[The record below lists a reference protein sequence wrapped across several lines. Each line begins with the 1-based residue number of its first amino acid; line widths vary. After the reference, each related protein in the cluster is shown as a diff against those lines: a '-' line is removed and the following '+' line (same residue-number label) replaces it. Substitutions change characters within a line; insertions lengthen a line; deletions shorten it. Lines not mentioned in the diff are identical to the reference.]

1 MLRKFQFYGFFHGL
15 ISEKLSTK
23 IIENDLLGVVVK
35 YAVVQL
41 LRKKTCVLTE
51 ISCVLL
57 VFIFP
62 YIVWC
67 WWHIIKQIF
76 HAYFMFDIEIIHPR

>member
-1 MLRKFQFYGFFHGL
+1 MLRKFQFYWFFHGL

-35 YAVVQL
+35 YVVVQL

-51 ISCVLL
+51 ISCVLYISIYRL
-57 VFIFP
+57 VL
-62 YIVWC
+62 V
-67 WWHIIKQIF
+67 
-76 HAYFMFDIEIIHPR
+76 AYNKTNIPCLFMFDIEIIHPR